1 MSTREE
7 RPGTGEPEGPP
18 ERPEH
23 DIALPPEVY
32 CSDNLAGVAQS
43 PRHHDVIA
51 PTAAGDTLLVIVS
64 TNNANANVTG
74 VTDSKGN
81 RYVLDGSSTVTPTTW
96 VYRCEG
102 RTGGPTAGQP
112 TLALTLA
119 DRMTI
124 TCNGSVSMNVG
135 IMAVHVPGLGPC
147 DQRIFNSG
155 ANETGWTQTRTPQGP
170 GQFCVSLAA
179 HQAGGNLANWDPP
192 FTKLVQQNRAQEL
205 SCAYWLAA
213 GAGGQVVTSR
223 VALSGGPVNW
233 RAQLW
238 TFDPELSILTEAL
251 PAGTEGMPYPG
262 ATLEAQGGRPAHAW
276 ALASGVL
283 PAGLTLTGAGVLAG
297 NLAAGIADSYP
308 VTFRCTDAAGTAVT
322 RAYVIVVRPAV
333 RVTTAELPEGALG
346 QPYDAPLDA
355 AGGLPPYGWAA
366 TGLPP
371 GLAVAG
377 ARITGTPTAGGDYD
391 AEIAVTDAEGGRA
404 LATLPITIVQKPPLV
419 ITTEELPPGRAG
431 QPYAV
436 TIAAEGGAP
445 SYTWS
450 DEGSPPGLGIDSG
463 TGLYQ
468 GVLGP
473 NADGDWQPVITCADQ
488 DGDEAQRTY
497 ELHVE
502 PKGTVEIVTVDLP
515 RGYVGVP
522 YEAALEAEGGEVP
535 YLWDVAGLPPGLA
548 VAEFIWPSLR
558 AFIRGTPTEI
568 ASADVSARVTDWAG
582 DTAEAELLL
591 TVAEQPEPEPEPEP
605 PPPRLVPVIWA
616 GLDCN
621 AGNRADGLTL
631 VCEEVNGW
639 YGTPPLNGH
648 DIDRVLTDG
657 SVFGAKVTG
666 ARVVTLTGAA
676 AGPHAALVA
685 LARELAARAAARQP
699 APLSIGEHDD
709 PEAPLLTAMV
719 RADEDRLEA
728 DWHGRCLLR
737 WQVALSAADPRLYE
751 EPWRQAAL
759 ALALDP
765 DTGRDYPLAHP
776 RAYALTVLPNA
787 ARLANPG
794 NVPAPVLATWVGPLG
809 ETRVS
814 DGARTIHVAPLGP
827 QQEILVD
834 TGSLVAVAPGG
845 ASRASYILPG
855 SQPMAVPRDG
865 TATWRLYGTGS
876 GRVELRWRGAW
887 T

>member
-1 MSTREE
+1 VTETEPETEPE
-7 RPGTGEPEGPP
+7 RPGQLPAVPP
-18 ERPEH
+18 EIYCAASSSGVQPATRRF
-23 DIALPPEVY
+23 EV
-32 CSDNLAGVAQS
+32 S
-43 PRHHDVIA
+43 A
-51 PTAAGDTLLVIVS
+51 PTAAGDTLLVIISCNSV
-64 TNNANANVTG
+64 NAGVTG
-74 VTDSKGN
+74 VSDTRGN
-81 RYVLDGSSTVTPTTW
+81 RYVLDGSLGNVTPTTW
-96 VYRCEG
+96 AYRCEG
-102 RTGGPTAGQP
+102 KTGGPTAGQP
-112 TLALTLA
+112 TAALTTA
-119 DRMTI
+119 DEVLVS
-124 TCNGSVSMNVG
+124 GSTVSFICGVF
-135 IMAVHVPGLGPC
+135 AVHIPGLGPN
-147 DQRIFNSG
+147 DVRTFQIG
-155 ANETGWTQTRTPQGP
+155 ANSNAVTATVTPNGP
-170 GQFCVSLAA
+170 GEFAVALTANQT
-179 HQAGGNLANWDPP
+179 GGGQPVYDPP
-192 FTKLVQQNRAQEL
+192 FSRLYAGTHGQVM
-205 SCAYWLAA
+205 SCAYVLAT
-213 GAGGQVVTSR
+213 GAPGQPVTCR
-223 VALSGGPVNW
+223 AAMPDGPVNS
-233 RAQLW
+233 RMQLW
-238 TFDPELSILTEAL
+238 AFYPELLITTAEL
-251 PAGTEGMPYPG
+251 PAATEGRPYP
-262 ATLEAQGGRPAHAW
+262 ATQMEAEGGRPAYAW

-308 VTFRCTDAAGTAVT
+308 VTFRCTDAAGTAAT

-333 RVTTAELPEGALG
+333 RVVTAELPEGALG

-366 TGLPP
+366 AGLPP

-391 AEIAVTDAEGGRA
+391 AEVTVTDAEGGTA
-404 LATLPITIVQKPPLV
+404 AATLGITIVQKPPLV

-450 DEGSPPGLGIDSG
+450 DEGSPPGLAIDSG

-468 GVLGP
+468 GVLLPG
-473 NADGDWQPVITCADQ
+473 ADGDWQPVITCADQ

-502 PKGTVEIVTVDLP
+502 PKGTVEIVTIDLP

-535 YLWDVAGLPPGLA
+535 YLWDVAGLPDGLA
-548 VAEFIWPSLR
+548 VAEFVWPSLR
-558 AFIRGTPTEI
+558 AFIRGTPTEVD
-568 ASADVSARVTDWAG
+568 SADVSARVTDWAG
-582 DTAEAELLL
+582 DTATAELLL

-605 PPPRLVPVIWA
+605 PPPRLVPVVWA

-621 AGNRADGLTL
+621 AGDREDGTTL

-657 SVFGAKVTG
+657 AVFGAKVTG

-751 EPWRQAAL
+751 EVWRQAAL

-865 TATWRLYGTGS
+865 SATWRLYGTGS